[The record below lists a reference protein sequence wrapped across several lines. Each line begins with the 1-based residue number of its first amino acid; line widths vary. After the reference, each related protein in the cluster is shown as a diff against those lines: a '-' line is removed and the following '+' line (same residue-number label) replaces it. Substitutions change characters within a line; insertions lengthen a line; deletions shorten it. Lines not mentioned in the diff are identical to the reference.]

1 MNIQPIKIKL
11 LDERA
16 VIPTMGTE
24 FSAGADLY
32 ALLSEAVELMKA
44 HSTKIVHTGIS
55 LEIPKGYVGLVCARS
70 GIANKKGL
78 APSNKIGII
87 DSDYRGEIMISLHNH
102 SDEDV
107 FIEDGERIAQL
118 VIVPY
123 LTPDFQICANLDKT
137 ERGSGGF
144 GSTGEK

>member
-1 MNIQPIKIKL
+1 MNIQSIKIKL
-11 LDERA
+11 LDDRA

-24 FSAGADLY
+24 FSAGADMY
-32 ALLSEAVELMKA
+32 ALLNEAVELIKA

-55 LEIPKGYVGLVCARS
+55 LEIPRGYVGLVCARS

-78 APSNKIGII
+78 APSNKIGVI

-102 SDEDV
+102 SNEDAL
-107 FIEDGERIAQL
+107 IENGERIAQL

-123 LTPDFQICANLDKT
+123 LTPDFQICENLDET
-137 ERGSGGF
+137 VRGSGGF